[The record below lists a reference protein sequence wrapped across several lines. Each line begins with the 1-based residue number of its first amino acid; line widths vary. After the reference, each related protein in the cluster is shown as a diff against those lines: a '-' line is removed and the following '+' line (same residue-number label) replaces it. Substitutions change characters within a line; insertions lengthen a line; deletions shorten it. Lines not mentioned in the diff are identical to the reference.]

1 LIQSKDGIPELKIF
15 QIKYNFEG
23 FEIRNNFSSINFLRF
38 KMDFELKFKKASRVW
53 NSIEFD

>member
-38 KMDFELKFKKASRVW
+38 KMDFELKFKKASRV
-53 NSIEFD
+53 